1 VQLAELVGAVLLGT
15 VDVEGVV
22 EMVARVLL
30 VGLAEVTEE
39 DDEGAFVDSVLDTAA
54 LEDVT
59 VEMGE
64 VTETRVLKVVELEN
78 SITELEAGVELGMV
92 ELEADDETLAEIE
105 MTEEDE
111 DEAEAEAEAKDEE
124 AKVEVVPTDSELAES
139 PVFEDCEALELTGVE
154 LRELEAG
161 MSLEVA
167 FELDRLKLETV
178 ELEYTLLEPVE
189 NVA

>member
-1 VQLAELVGAVLLGT
+1 
-15 VDVEGVV
+15 
-22 EMVARVLL
+22 M
-30 VGLAEVTEE
+30 
-39 DDEGAFVDSVLDTAA
+39 F
-54 LEDVT
+54 
-59 VEMGE
+59 
-64 VTETRVLKVVELEN
+64 
-78 SITELEAGVELGMV
+78 ELEAVK
-92 ELEADDETLAEIE
+92 DETLAEIE
-105 MTEEDE
+105 VKEEDE
-111 DEAEAEAEAKDEE
+111 DGAEADE

-139 PVFEDCEALELTGVE
+139 PVLEDCEALELTGVE